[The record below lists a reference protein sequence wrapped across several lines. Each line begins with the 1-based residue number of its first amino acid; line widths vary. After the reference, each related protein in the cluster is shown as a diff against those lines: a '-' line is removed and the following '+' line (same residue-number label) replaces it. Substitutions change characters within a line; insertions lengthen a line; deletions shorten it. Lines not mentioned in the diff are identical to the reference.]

1 MPNFK
6 EAAIESPSEQEKKH
20 INDEEQGIDVPVVDN
35 KCIKKH
41 NKNCCKEANIMY
53 DEMVKRAYEEILED
67 DLGYDYDYNYDEYD
81 KEAGVKDIAGKAW
94 GGIKSAPGKAWRGMK
109 SYGRTVS
116 GKGVEVAK
124 NQLNNLRD
132 EYSHIYGGNENK
144 IKEMMGSDFA
154 KGVAEKMP
162 HDIRKARIARG
173 AAIAV
178 PALAAAGATAY
189 GVHRHNKAK
198 SQAEQEAAE
207 KAAAYYDEAQYV
219 KEAAEADYA
228 EACAYEDAAIQIL
241 DELGYLD

>member
-20 INDEEQGIDVPVVDN
+20 INDEEQGIDAPVVDN
-35 KCIKKH
+35 RCIKKY
-41 NKNCCKEANIMY
+41 NKRCCKEAKIMY
-53 DEMVKRAYEEILED
+53 DEMVKMAYEDILD
-67 DLGYDYDYNYDEYD
+67 DGYDYDYDYDELD
-81 KEAGVKDIAGKAW
+81 KEAGIKDIAGKAW
-94 GGIKSAPGKAWRGMK
+94 KGIKGAPGKVWGGIKG
-109 SYGRTVS
+109 YGRTVS
-116 GKGVEVAK
+116 GRNVKDIK
-124 NQLNNLRD
+124 NSWNNSQDLADMIISGRIKPGEGMKAMPDDLKKNLR
-132 EYSHIYGGNENK
+132 S
-144 IKEMMGSDFA
+144 
-154 KGVAEKMP
+154 
-162 HDIRKARIARG
+162 ARLSRG
-173 AAIAV
+173 AAIAI

-189 GVHRHNKAK
+189 GIHRHNAAK

>member
-67 DLGYDYDYNYDEYD
+67 DLGYDYDYDEYD

-94 GGIKSAPGKAWRGMK
+94 GGIKGAPGKAWSGIK

-116 GKGVEVAK
+116 GRNIK
-124 NQLNNLRD
+124 NIKNSWNNSQDLADMVISGKVKPGEGMKAMPADLRKKLR
-132 EYSHIYGGNENK
+132 S
-144 IKEMMGSDFA
+144 
-154 KGVAEKMP
+154 
-162 HDIRKARIARG
+162 ARLSRG
-173 AAIAV
+173 AAIAI

-189 GVHRHNKAK
+189 GIHRHNATK